1 MGVIARSLHTIW
13 QLPEN
18 DANYF
23 GRWRQIKR
31 FTQYH
36 CRDQFPNIW
45 QKRFWEQTIRDDV
58 DFAQHLDDLHFNPV
72 KHGYVDQVINW
83 EYSSFHGM
91 RAVALI
97 PQIAGGGDEF
107 EIAYDE

>member
-1 MGVIARSLHTIW
+1 MTLIILGVGGKSSVL
-13 QLPEN
+13 
-18 DANYF
+18 
-23 GRWRQIKR
+23 
-31 FTQYH
+31 
-36 CRDQFPNIW
+36 PNIIAEINF
-45 QKRFWEQTIRDDV
+45 QISGKSDFGEQTIRDDV

-97 PQIAGGGDEF
+97 PQIGVVAMSLK
-107 EIAYDE
+107 

>member
-45 QKRFWEQTIRDDV
+45 QKRFWEHTIRDDV
-58 DFAQHLDDLHFNPV
+58 GFYQHLDDLHFNSV

-97 PQIAGGGDEF
+97 PQIGVVAMSLK
-107 EIAYDE
+107 